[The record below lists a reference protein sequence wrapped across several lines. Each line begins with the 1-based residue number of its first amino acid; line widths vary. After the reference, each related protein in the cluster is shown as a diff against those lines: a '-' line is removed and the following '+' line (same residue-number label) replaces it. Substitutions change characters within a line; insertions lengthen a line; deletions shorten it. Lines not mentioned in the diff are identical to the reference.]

1 MTSRRLFL
9 IGVLLIAAGAVWA
22 VARGRRV
29 DTAAAARAE
38 AAPAGAPTT
47 VRLFRDPT
55 PVPSFTLKALDGGTI
70 SSDTFRGKVTIIN
83 FWATWCGPCR
93 AEIPDLIAL
102 QRKYPGQVQVI
113 GISEDEVPVDEVKQ
127 FVRAHDMNYPIAMT
141 TPEIERLFPGISAL
155 PTSYLVDREGR
166 VVQRHQGMLNPVLT
180 ETETRVLAGLA
191 PDVKIEQV
199 DRIQKAKLENG
210 AHATSIPG
218 VDLSKLSA
226 QKRSAV
232 LERLNSEGCTCG
244 CDLSLARCRI
254 EDPSCGVSLPLAKTI
269 AAQMAAQ

>member
-9 IGVLLIAAGAVWA
+9 IGVLLIAAGVVWA
-22 VARGRRV
+22 VARGRRADSV
-29 DTAAAARAE
+29 A
-38 AAPAGAPTT
+38 AGAGAQPGGSFPT
-47 VRLFRDPT
+47 VKLFRDPT
-55 PVPSFTLKALDGGTI
+55 KVPSFTLKTLDGGTI

-102 QRKYPGQVQVI
+102 QRKYPDHLQIV
-113 GISEDEVPVDEVKQ
+113 GISEDEVPADEVKQ
-127 FVRAHDMNYPIAMT
+127 FALAQKMNYPIAMT
-141 TPEIERLFPGISAL
+141 TPDIERLFPGISAL
-155 PTSYLVDREGR
+155 PTSYIVDREGR
-166 VVQRHQGMLNPVLT
+166 IVQRHQGMLNPALT
-180 ETETRVLAGLA
+180 EAETRVLAGLSR
-191 PDVKIEQV
+191 DIRVEQV
-199 DRIQKAKLENG
+199 DRIQKANLENG

-218 VDLSKLSA
+218 VDLSKLA
-226 QKRSAV
+226 PQTRSAV

-269 AAQMAAQ
+269 AAQTSAQ